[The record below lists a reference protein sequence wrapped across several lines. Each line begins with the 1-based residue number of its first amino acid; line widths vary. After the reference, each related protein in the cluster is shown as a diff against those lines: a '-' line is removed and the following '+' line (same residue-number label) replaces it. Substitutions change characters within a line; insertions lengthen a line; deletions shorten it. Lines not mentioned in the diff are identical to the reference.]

1 MDYTTTMHK
10 IQEKLL
16 NTIERKNISGMT
28 LREVGSLLGEKSAQK
43 IKHHLTQLSNKG
55 FIVYNPTKREIRKA
69 QEVSREGFVSLPIVG
84 TANCGPATIFADE
97 NITGFLK
104 VSKKLVPR
112 GGKLFILRAEGDSMN
127 QANINGKNIEDGDFV
142 IVDSEQK
149 SPESDHYV
157 VSIVDEVANIKKFM
171 PDRKNKRITLQSESS
186 KEYLPIFI
194 HEDDKYE
201 VSGRVVSVI
210 KK

>member
-1 MDYTTTMHK
+1 MHK
-10 IQEKLL
+10 LQEKLL
-16 NTIERKNISGMT
+16 NIIERKNLSGMT
-28 LREVGSLLGEKSAQK
+28 LREVGNLVSEKSAQK
-43 IKHHLTQLSNKG
+43 MKHHLTQLAKKG
-55 FIVYNPTKREIRKA
+55 FIVYNPAKREVRKA

-84 TANCGPATIFADE
+84 AANCWQATIFADE

-104 VSKKLVPR
+104 VSKKLAPR

-127 QANINGKNIEDGDFV
+127 QASINGKNIEDGDFV

-149 SPESDHYV
+149 SPEMGNYV
-157 VSIVDEVANIKKFM
+157 ISVIDEVANIKKFVL
-171 PDRKNKRITLQSESS
+171 DRKNKRIVLQSESS

-194 HEDDKYE
+194 HENDKYE
-201 VSGRVVSVI
+201 VSGRVVGVI

>member
-1 MDYTTTMHK
+1 MHK

-16 NTIERKNISGMT
+16 NIIARKNLSGMT
-28 LREVGSLLGEKSAQK
+28 LRKIGNLMGEKSAQK
-43 IKHHLTQLSNKG
+43 IKHHLIQLSKKG
-55 FIVYNPTKREIRKA
+55 FIVYNPAKREIRKA

-84 TANCGPATIFADE
+84 ATNCGPATIFADE
-97 NITGFLK
+97 NIAGFLK
-104 VSKKLVPR
+104 VSKRLAPR
-112 GGKLFILRAEGDSMN
+112 GGKLFVLRAEGDSMN
-127 QANINGKNIEDGDFV
+127 EASINGKSIEDGDFI

-149 SPESDHYV
+149 SPEAGQYV
-157 VSIVDEVANIKKFM
+157 VSIIDEVANIKKFV
-171 PDRKNKRITLQSESS
+171 PDRKNKRIILQSESS

-201 VSGRVVSVI
+201 VSGRVVGVI